1 MHTDLFAYQ
10 EKKQKTNVKKSWGG
24 MKVGTVLCERPPILK
39 REPANPSLVRGAE
52 QPPALPPTSLP
63 AGPGGGGL
71 WTGLVNPPEAGT
83 RLGTLPWNGHQAA
96 TVPGC
101 ELAVGGCPPAS

>member
-24 MKVGTVLCERPPILK
+24 MKVGTVLCERPPISK
-39 REPANPSLVRGAE
+39 PEPANPSLVRGAE

-71 WTGLVNPPEAGT
+71 WTSLVNPRG
-83 RLGTLPWNGHQAA
+83 WH
-96 TVPGC
+96 
-101 ELAVGGCPPAS
+101 AVGHSPLERTPSSDSSRV